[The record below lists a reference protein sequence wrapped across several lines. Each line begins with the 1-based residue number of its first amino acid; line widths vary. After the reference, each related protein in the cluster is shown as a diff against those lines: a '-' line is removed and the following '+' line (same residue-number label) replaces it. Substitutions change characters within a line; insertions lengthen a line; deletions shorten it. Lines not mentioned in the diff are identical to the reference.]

1 MHIKH
6 HPVLGEQL
14 QKQVKIFFKDEPLAA
29 YEHQSVAAAL
39 MANDIKKLGL
49 SRNLIQP
56 RGLFCSRGRCC
67 SCYMTINGE
76 DHVRTCMTKVE
87 EGMKIYP
94 NDGDP
99 EVRSECRGD

>member
-6 HPVLGEQL
+6 HPVLGQQL
-14 QKQVKIFFKDEPLAA
+14 KKTVTIYFNDEPYTA
-29 YEHQSVAAAL
+29 YEQQTVAAAL
-39 MANDIKKLGL
+39 MANEIKRFGL

-67 SCYMTINGE
+67 SCYMTVNGE

-94 NDGDP
+94 NDEDP
-99 EVRSECRGD
+99 EVRRDGRGD